1 MEATAVRDALREV
14 IDPELGIDVVSLG
27 LVYDVKVDGGRA
39 EVVMT
44 MTSPACPLGEQ
55 LTGDAEA
62 AIRRALPEATE
73 IEVRLVVFPPWTPGL
88 MSAEAKRRL
97 GWPD

>member
-62 AIRRALPEATE
+62 AIRRALPEATGV
-73 IEVRLVVFPPWTPGL
+73 EVRLVVFPPWTPDR
-88 MSAEAKRRL
+88 MTAEAKRRL